1 MRAKLLGIREWE
13 WVGMVARVYVN
24 TPRLVREAR
33 KVS

>member
-1 MRAKLLGIREWE
+1 MGAKSLGVREWE

>member
-1 MRAKLLGIREWE
+1 MRAESLGVREWE

-24 TPRLVREAR
+24 TPRLVRESR